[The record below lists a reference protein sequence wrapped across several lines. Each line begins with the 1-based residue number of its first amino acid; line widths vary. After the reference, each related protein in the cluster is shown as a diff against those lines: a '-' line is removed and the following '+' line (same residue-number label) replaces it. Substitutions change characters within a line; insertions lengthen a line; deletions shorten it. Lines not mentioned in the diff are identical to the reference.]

1 MELKQLKHKA
11 IEAAKAAGAVI
22 REAANQ
28 DIVVDHK
35 AGGNTYA
42 SQVVTA
48 IDRRCDALI
57 RNILQ
62 PISEEYSIGFLT
74 EEVPDDGSRFTQ
86 DYFWCV
92 DPLDGCLLYTSDA
105 ADD

>member
-1 MELKQLKHKA
+1 MELKSLVHTA

-28 DIVVDHK
+28 NIVVDHK

-48 IDRRCDALI
+48 IDWQCDALI
-57 RNILQ
+57 RNMLK
-62 PISEEYSIGFLT
+62 FHN
-74 EEVPDDGSRFTQ
+74 D
-86 DYFWCV
+86 W
-92 DPLDGCLLYTSDA
+92 
-105 ADD
+105 